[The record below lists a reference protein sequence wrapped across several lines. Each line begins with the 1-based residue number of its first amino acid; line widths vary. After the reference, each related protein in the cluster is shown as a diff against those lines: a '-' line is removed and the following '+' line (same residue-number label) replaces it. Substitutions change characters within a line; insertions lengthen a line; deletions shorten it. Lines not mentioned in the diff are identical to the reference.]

1 MELKKDF
8 VIVDGNMI
16 TVGVKS
22 KPVGGKANAELIKKI
37 AKHFGISPSAVAIR
51 SGARSKTKIVEINH
65 DY

>member
-8 VIVDGNMI
+8 VLVDGDRI

-37 AKHFGISPSAVAIR
+37 AKHFGVPSSSVVIK
-51 SGARSKTKIVEINH
+51 SGAKSKSKLVQIG
-65 DY
+65 